1 MFSLSFCFSRGHHS
15 CLCASATSFP
25 SSLSL
30 RPTAKMLI
38 PKKNRVAIYEHL
50 FREGVMVAHKDFNA
64 PKHPELEALPNLQVI
79 KAMQSLKSRGYVNET
94 YNWRHYYW
102 YLNNEGINYLRE
114 YLHLP
119 VEIVP
124 TTLRRAARPEGQRPR
139 PKGFGGAPSGRPEDD
154 RSTYR
159 RADGFGGAEGKPAG
173 AGSDFRPEFRGGFG
187 RGAPRGGGRGG
198 FGGAQ

>member
-1 MFSLSFCFSRGHHS
+1 MSHQWRSGSSVDAAVASSAYQLWVAPLLRHSSMRG
-15 CLCASATSFP
+15 
-25 SSLSL
+25 
-30 RPTAKMLI
+30 I
-38 PKKNRVAIYEHL
+38 VAIAY
-50 FREGVMVAHKDFNA
+50 M
-64 PKHPELEALPNLQVI
+64 
-79 KAMQSLKSRGYVNET
+79 AMQSLKSRGYVNET